1 MFVANLPFIVEDENL
16 KEIFAEFHVKEA
28 HVVRRRNGRSK
39 GYGFVELTNE
49 EDQRRAL
56 QTLDK
61 IEIEGREVIIKAA
74 MSEPSILLVIVPVP

>member
-1 MFVANLPFIVEDENL
+1 M
-16 KEIFAEFHVKEA
+16 KEA